1 MAIFISN
8 KISKLA
14 PKPQN
19 RVRSPSYHGFTPTFG
34 DGRKRNTL
42 GSAWTPREEGRA
54 LAARDRLPRIH
65 DSRPDGTTIPPASTP
80 PRGAR
85 RHDAAPP
92 LAVRR
97 ATRPRR
103 APGAVSA
110 GRDPGPGPHGAPAGS
125 GRARD
130 RGARGQTSGVAP
142 FAAG

>member
-1 MAIFISN
+1 MWFV
-8 KISKLA
+8 LY
-14 PKPQN
+14 
-19 RVRSPSYHGFTPTFG
+19 RGFTPTFG

-42 GSAWTPREEGRA
+42 GSAWTPREGGRA

-103 APGAVSA
+103 APRAAAA
-110 GRDPGPGPHGAPAGS
+110 GRDPGPGPHRAPAS
-125 GRARD
+125 I
-130 RGARGQTSGVAP
+130 RGPSS
-142 FAAG
+142 

>member
-1 MAIFISN
+1 MWFDRI
-8 KISKLA
+8 
-14 PKPQN
+14 
-19 RVRSPSYHGFTPTFG
+19 HGFTPTFG

-85 RHDAAPP
+85 RHNAAPP

-103 APGAVSA
+103 APGAGSA
-110 GRDPGPGPHGAPAGS
+110 GPDPGPGPHRAPAGS
-125 GRARD
+125 GGAKE
-130 RGARGQTSGVAP
+130 RGGRGPTTGGLP
-142 FAAG
+142 IFAG